1 MNIQNF
7 FFDRDG
13 VINVDTSYPYQ
24 KSEIKF
30 INETINFL
38 KYLTFKKK
46 KIFIIT
52 NQSGINRG
60 YYSTEDFLSL
70 NTFFENYLKKNSIK
84 IYKTYYCPHSP
95 EENCICRKPNNGLI
109 KKALK
114 EFNLRPHDSVMIG
127 DQLSDVYAGI
137 KSGFKLNFLVSRKK
151 TVFFNDKKFLVIKN
165 IDEIK
170 KFLQN

>member
-1 MNIQNF
+1 MNIKNF

-13 VINVDTSYPYQ
+13 IINVDTSYPYQ

-30 INETINFL
+30 IDQSIKFL
-38 KYLTFKKK
+38 KYLTFRKK

-60 YYSTEDFLSL
+60 YYSTKDFLSL
-70 NTFFENYLKKNSIK
+70 NTFFEDYFKKQSIK
-84 IYKTYYCPHSP
+84 IYKTYYCPHLQ

-151 TVFFNDKKFLVIKN
+151 NIIFNDGRILVIKN
-165 IDEIK
+165 VDEIRN
-170 KFLQN
+170 FL